1 MGAPSCMLY
10 LVSWDKHW
18 WCERKPQFVFAI
30 RKKGDNLLCLFAD
43 ASGPGILMEVSL
55 MTGVLRSWS
64 GGFSQTAINCPIV
77 SWTPLGHNIIP
88 NHMYVSVN
96 IYIYVYILYTHNC
109 TWYCHCLSKFPH
121 DQYGIMFIF
130 CWVQFHSTPLNP
142 TNQPVIIP
150 VLVALFL
157 RGASPGSSPG
167 RSAASRSWW
176 GWRTWDGI
184 KKFHGFF
191 EGIYW
196 DLLVMCWKVV
206 GFSYFLG
213 RDATTTGTS
222 PTMVLRWWCWGYN
235 VGQGIITGW

>member
-1 MGAPSCMLY
+1 
-10 LVSWDKHW
+10 
-18 WCERKPQFVFAI
+18 
-30 RKKGDNLLCLFAD
+30 
-43 ASGPGILMEVSL
+43 
-55 MTGVLRSWS
+55 
-64 GGFSQTAINCPIV
+64 
-77 SWTPLGHNIIP
+77 
-88 NHMYVSVN
+88 MYVSVN
-96 IYIYVYILYTHNC
+96 IYILYTHNC

-184 KKFHGFF
+184 KKFHGIFWGNLLGFTGDVLESSGILIFF
-191 EGIYW
+191 GKGCNHNRDFTDNGAEMVMLGIQWARNHNWLVTGVGKSSEKWNQWGLAITRVIDQLLSHW
-196 DLLVMCWKVV
+196 DDPQSTPLWN
-206 GFSYFLG
+206 
-213 RDATTTGTS
+213 
-222 PTMVLRWWCWGYN
+222 WNWG
-235 VGQGIITGW
+235 